1 MINEKETWQKCCE
14 TVRIWFKAMR
24 RWIAAELYYLLGKCT
39 DLVSVFYIFIA
50 ANTTEEGKIKNV
62 VFKHA
67 IRKACDW
74 VGRGLVMQ
82 YRCRE
87 RIDEC
92 KELLTK
98 LHEIQAEVDK
108 EIHIMK
114 EMAKCTT

>member
-1 MINEKETWQKCCE
+1 MINKKETWQKYCE
-14 TVRIWFKAMR
+14 AVRIWFKALR
-24 RWIAAELYYLLGKCT
+24 RWVAAELYYLLSKCA
-39 DLVSVFYIFIA
+39 DLVSVFYLFIA
-50 ANTTEEGKIKNV
+50 ANTTGEGKIKDV

-67 IRKACDW
+67 FRKSCDW
-74 VGRGLVMQ
+74 LAYSLKMQ
-82 YRCRE
+82 CRD
-87 RIDEC
+87 RACIDEC